1 MTHHRVRRHRQLR
14 RVASLSLLLLG
25 ACTASRTQAA
35 AGDSASAGDS
45 AGDDAAF
52 GLERGS
58 CYGSCPV
65 YAVRLF
71 DDGRVHFTGTRFV
84 RAVGSDSARIA
95 PAAVAAMRTAFATRA
110 FELVP
115 AAIEYGTP
123 SCGQYVADLS
133 TVVLT
138 SRTPR
143 GTHTVRF
150 DEGCTAH
157 PPMLDT
163 LSRMLD
169 SIGGTARWTTP
180 AKP

>member
-1 MTHHRVRRHRQLR
+1 MTQHYVTPRQPLR
-14 RVASLSLLLLG
+14 RIASLSLLLLA

-45 AGDDAAF
+45 VGEAAAF
-52 GLERGS
+52 GLERGV
-58 CYGSCPV
+58 CHGSCPI

-84 RAVGSDSARIA
+84 RVAGNDSARIA
-95 PAAVAAMRTAFATRA
+95 PAAVAALRTAFATRA
-110 FELVP
+110 FDLVP
-115 AAIEYGTP
+115 AIIEYGSP

-138 SRTPR
+138 ARTAR
-143 GTHTVRF
+143 GSHTVRF

-163 LSRMLD
+163 LSRMID